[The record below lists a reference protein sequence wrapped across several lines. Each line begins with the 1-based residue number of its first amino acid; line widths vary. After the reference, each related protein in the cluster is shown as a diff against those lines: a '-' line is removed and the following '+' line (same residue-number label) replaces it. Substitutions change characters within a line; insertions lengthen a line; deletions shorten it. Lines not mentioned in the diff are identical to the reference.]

1 MDYRTLGNSG
11 CAVSS
16 LCLGTMTFGVEADET
31 VAHQQLDRFV
41 EAGGT
46 LVDTAD
52 VYGDGRSEQI
62 VGRWFARRP
71 AEVTEPVVLATKGR
85 FNLSGDNSPNGA
97 GLSARHLTRALD
109 ASLRRLGLDT
119 VDLYQVHAFDA
130 LTPMEETL
138 RTLDQ
143 FVRAG
148 KIRYYGLSNFTGW
161 QLTKAVHLARAL
173 NVTGPV
179 TLQPQYSLLAREI
192 EWEIVP
198 AVLDAGMGMLPW
210 SPLGGGWLSGKYR
223 RDQRPTGAT
232 RLGEDPGRGMEAYD
246 RRGTDRTWH
255 VIDAVQKV
263 AEDRGV
269 SMAEV
274 ALAWVTARPG
284 VSSTILGART
294 LDQLEA
300 NLRSAGLHL
309 TAAETAAL
317 DAASDPH
324 PVDYPYGELGID
336 QRSRTLGAYPPCEMV
351 GGPIGSPVRFRQA
364 RIREK
369 PRREEAHDV
378 ASTAPLLDHWFRG
391 RRRPLRVGA
400 AVLAGAEHG
409 PGPAGHR
416 RCGPSVRLLRV
427 RGTSRARVR
436 RPPRDRGG
444 PDALGPRDAGRPGV
458 PCTPGRVT
466 DGSAGRAA
474 SIARPGWGVRATSPA
489 SRARVTGTVNLRRKP
504 GQRGSGQRRPMVE

>member
-16 LCLGTMTFGVEADET
+16 LGLGTMTFGAETDEA

-41 EAGGT
+41 EVGGT

-52 VYGDGRSEQI
+52 VYAGGTSEQI
-62 VGRWFARRP
+62 IGRWFARRP

-85 FNLSGDNSPNGA
+85 FRSGDHSPNGA

-109 ASLRRLGLDT
+109 ASLGRLGLDT
-119 VDLYQVHAFDA
+119 VDLYQVHAFDP

-173 NVTGPV
+173 DVAGPV

-198 AVLDAGMGMLPW
+198 AALDAGMGLLPW

-223 RDQRPTGAT
+223 RDQRPAGAT
-232 RLGEDPGRGMEAYD
+232 RLGEDPDRGMEAYD

-274 ALAWVTARPG
+274 ALAWVTARPA
-284 VSSTILGART
+284 VTSTILGART

-324 PVDYPYGELGID
+324 PVDYPYGELGVD
-336 QRSRTLGAYPPCEMV
+336 QRSRTLG
-351 GGPIGSPVRFRQA
+351 
-364 RIREK
+364 
-369 PRREEAHDV
+369 D
-378 ASTAPLLDHWFRG
+378 
-391 RRRPLRVGA
+391 
-400 AVLAGAEHG
+400 
-409 PGPAGHR
+409 
-416 RCGPSVRLLRV
+416 
-427 RGTSRARVR
+427 
-436 RPPRDRGG
+436 
-444 PDALGPRDAGRPGV
+444 
-458 PCTPGRVT
+458 
-466 DGSAGRAA
+466 
-474 SIARPGWGVRATSPA
+474 
-489 SRARVTGTVNLRRKP
+489 
-504 GQRGSGQRRPMVE
+504 